1 MNVDIVIAYDEGI
14 SINEIR
20 KECEKFYGIR
30 NVYYIYDKWGVLSEK
45 ESPADRPNK
54 QYEFMLKYK
63 VKYDDSEHKELIK
76 WLNEKTKKS

>member
-1 MNVDIVIAYDEGI
+1 MDIVIALDKDVGLNDI
-14 SINEIR
+14 K

-30 NVYYIYDKWGVLSEK
+30 NVYYIYDKWNILGEK

-63 VKYDDSEHKELIK
+63 VKYDEKEHEEYKK
-76 WLNEKTKKS
+76 WLKEKQVQS